1 MSNSSDTCRHQST
14 WYRCRLRVVRRRR
27 AAGRRRPPGSHGCS
41 ARWSLVYSEFTP
53 KPSAVSFRRK
63 PCHQWRS
70 AAKNLRTAVVAV
82 AGEEISFA
90 PHQETQ
96 KQHFLEPP
104 HLLVLKDSDILEGCC
119 ELVSMSTVARCHTV
133 HSSDVAA
140 AGRGRPSAGNC
151 RQVFEIHKAV
161 RRSQHHFA
169 MLEKFGSFLS
179 RWHSMPLSM

>member
-1 MSNSSDTCRHQST
+1 MVSVSFASCATAPQ
-14 WYRCRLRVVRRRR
+14 
-27 AAGRRRPPGSHGCS
+27 RRRPRLFRTLELGILRVH
-41 ARWSLVYSEFTP
+41 SE
-53 KPSAVSFRRK
+53 AFRRIFSTETMSSVALRREEFAHSGGGCGGRRNFFCASPGDAK
-63 PCHQWRS
+63 
-70 AAKNLRTAVVAV
+70 AALPRAASPPRPV
-82 AGEEISFA
+82 
-90 PHQETQ
+90 
-96 KQHFLEPP
+96 EPP

-151 RQVFEIHKAV
+151 RQVLEIHKAV

-169 MLEKFGSFLS
+169 MLDKFGSFLS